1 MRRLILEQRLR
12 PSLAVRTLSPIAA
25 TLVTVLAG
33 SLMFYVLGYE
43 PLGTL
48 RVFLIDPLSNVYGIS
63 EVLLKA
69 CPLVLIGLGLAIGFR
84 ANVWNIGAE
93 GQLTIGAICAGGLAL
108 ALGDRD
114 FSFTLFF
121 MVILGALGGIAW
133 ASIPAFLKVRFNTN
147 EILVTL
153 MLNYV
158 AILFLSYLVHG
169 PWRDPL
175 GFNFPQTAL
184 FHPSAM
190 FSPLIPGLRVTGS
203 IFIVI
208 SAIIISWVIVARSFL
223 GFQMAIAGKA
233 PKAGLF
239 AGYRENKAIWLGLLI
254 GGGAAGLA
262 GMAEAAG
269 PLGQLLPTISPGY
282 GYTAIIVAFLGR
294 LHPIGV
300 VFGGLLVSLI
310 ANGGESAQMQLG
322 MDSSLAQ
329 IFQGML
335 LFFVLAADVLVF
347 YKLRL
352 IAR

>member
-1 MRRLILEQRLR
+1 MRSFTLEQRLN
-12 PSLAVRTLSPIAA
+12 PSLAIRALSPIAA
-25 TLVTVLAG
+25 TLVTILAG
-33 SLMFYVLGYE
+33 SAMFYVLGYE

-48 RVFLIDPLSNVYGIS
+48 KVFFIDPLTSVYGIS

-93 GQLTIGAICAGGLAL
+93 GQLTMGAICAGGFAL
-108 ALGDRD
+108 AIGEKD
-114 FSFTLFF
+114 FGFTLLI
-121 MVILGALGGIAW
+121 MVILGALGGMAW

-158 AILFLSYLVHG
+158 AILLLSYLVHG
-169 PWRDPL
+169 PWRDPF

-190 FSPLIPGLRVTGS
+190 FSPVFPGFRVTGS

-208 SAIIISWVIVARSFL
+208 GATIIAWAIVTRSFL

-233 PKAGLF
+233 PRAGQF

-310 ANGGESAQMQLG
+310 ANGGESAQMHLG
-322 MDSSLAQ
+322 MHSSLAQ

-335 LFFVLAADVLVF
+335 LFFVLAADFLVF
-347 YKLRL
+347 YKLKLVTR
-352 IAR
+352 